1 MGRESRGGSAMKKVL
16 LYSILAGLLISQF
29 MLTYP
34 AVAEVK
40 PPEVGSI
47 LPEIILNVP
56 KEPEHQKYLGL
67 TGEGTFK
74 IPEIKGEVVIFEI
87 YSMYCPFCQKEAPIV
102 NQLFQKIES
111 NEDLKGKVKLIGIG
125 VGNSVFEVDFFRKT
139 YDVKFPLFPDVD
151 FSVHKVMGEVR
162 TPYFVGIKI
171 HADGTH
177 TVVYSKL
184 GTIKNADEFLSLI
197 VQLSGL

>member
-1 MGRESRGGSAMKKVL
+1 MKKVR
-16 LYSILAGLLISQF
+16 LYGILAGFLILQLMF
-29 MLTYP
+29 TFP

-40 PPEVGSI
+40 PPEVGSV
-47 LPEIILNVP
+47 LPEITLNIP

-74 IPEIKGEVVIFEI
+74 IPEIKGKVVIFEI
-87 YSMYCPFCQKEAPIV
+87 YSMYCPFCQKEAPTV

-111 NEDLKGKVKLIGIG
+111 NENLKSKIKLIGIAA
-125 VGNSVFEVDFFRKT
+125 GNSVFEIDFFRKT
-139 YDVKFPLFPDVD
+139 YDVKFPLFPDTD
-151 FSVHKVMGEVR
+151 FSVHKLMGEVR

-171 HADGTH
+171 NADGTH
-177 TVVYSKL
+177 TVIYSKL

>member
-1 MGRESRGGSAMKKVL
+1 LRGGIAMKKVL
-16 LYSILAGLLISQF
+16 LSTILAGLLIFQF
-29 MLTYP
+29 ITYP
-34 AVAEVK
+34 AAAEVK

-74 IPEIKGEVVIFEI
+74 IPEIKGKVVIFEI

-102 NQLFQKIES
+102 NQLFQNIES

-139 YDVKFPLFPDVD
+139 YDVKFPLFSDVD
-151 FSVHKVMGEVR
+151 FAVHKIIGEVR

-171 HADGTH
+171 NADGTH
-177 TVVYSKL
+177 KVIYSKL